1 MYKKS
6 CCTTQGISTG
16 DEGVLALGICYSF
29 YFSFYCDGQG
39 ADRLANRS
47 YPVGVVSKGHNF
59 MGIELA
65 SL

>member
-1 MYKKS
+1 M
-6 CCTTQGISTG
+6 
-16 DEGVLALGICYSF
+16 LALGICYSF
-29 YFSFYCDGQG
+29 YFSFYCDWQG

-47 YPVGVVSKGHNF
+47 YPVEVVSKGHNF